1 MELKFHGKL
10 KFHKHEFQ
18 NSGKFLIVSQT
29 MVDRQIFPLKMVFG
43 HLAQTHVYVCLET
56 NPRTLLL
63 KFAPLQITDPG

>member
-1 MELKFHGKL
+1 M
-10 KFHKHEFQ
+10 
-18 NSGKFLIVSQT
+18 T
-29 MVDRQIFPLKMVFG
+29 PLDEPGVVVFWHHQMVFG